1 MTDSNPDVYYP
12 SIGYAPDRR
21 LSESIDIHVRGASV
35 GPGLSATRV
44 KRKSVTVSETE
55 QRRVN
60 IGKQHPAPYKA
71 LLALS
76 SAAEEAA
83 GAAGLDP
90 LLVELLKIRTSQING
105 CAFCLRMHTRDA
117 LKKGE
122 NPDRIAVLPGWEET
136 GYFSD
141 TERAALRLTEAIALV
156 SEGHVSDADYDAAAA
171 VLSADQV
178 SAVAW
183 LATVM
188 NAFNRVAITSR
199 YPVA

>member
-1 MTDSNPDVYYP
+1 MTN
-12 SIGYAPDRR
+12 
-21 LSESIDIHVRGASV
+21 
-35 GPGLSATRV
+35 T
-44 KRKSVTVSETE
+44 
-55 QRRVN
+55 QRVN
-60 IGKQHPAPYKA
+60 IGKQHPAAYKA
-71 LLALS
+71 LIAMLAEVEEN
-76 SAAEEAA
+76 AA
-83 GAAGLDP
+83 AAGLDP

-136 GYFSD
+136 GYFSETD
-141 TERAALRLTEAIALV
+141 RAALRLAEAITRV
-156 SEGHVSDADYDAAAA
+156 SDGHVSDEDYSAAAA
-171 VLSADQV
+171 ALTAGQV

-199 YPVA
+199 YSVAG